1 MIAYQG
7 LHHFHNEKSMY
18 TEPNDICDKSKQL
31 SRVFRGFRIGT
42 SRWSKSKVVITTRLF
57 GLVSRQSDSSL
68 GCVSGGPQIE
78 IEIFRS
84 DSDTDTSHK

>member
-18 TEPNDICDKSKQL
+18 TEPNDICHKSKQL

-42 SRWSKSKVVITTRLF
+42 SRLVKKQSSNYYDVLWFWFPDSLIHLSGVDPE
-57 GLVSRQSDSSL
+57 GLR
-68 GCVSGGPQIE
+68 
-78 IEIFRS
+78 
-84 DSDTDTSHK
+84 